1 MGLVSFERDP
11 KALPRPFHQVR
22 TQKRMTIY
30 EPESRPSL
38 DSEAASALIW
48 DFPASRTVRHKCLLF
63 ISCPVCGI
71 LLDQPKQTNAEWALT
86 VLEHPGKGWLSSP
99 SLMLTPS
106 PVLPRMLSATHT
118 AGIHCVGI
126 TQKPGHSCISTLVS
140 VVNDQVFDSVLR
152 GHN

>member
-11 KALPRPFHQVR
+11 RALPWPFHQVR

-30 EPESRPSL
+30 ETESRPSP
-38 DSEAASALIW
+38 DSEAASALIR

-86 VLEHPGKGWLSSP
+86 VLEHPGNGCLSSP
-99 SLMLTPS
+99 PPLMLTPS
-106 PVLPRMLSATHT
+106 PVLPRMLSVTHT

-126 TQKPGHSCISTLVS
+126 AQKPGHCCISTLVS
-140 VVNDQVFDSVLR
+140 VVND
-152 GHN
+152 